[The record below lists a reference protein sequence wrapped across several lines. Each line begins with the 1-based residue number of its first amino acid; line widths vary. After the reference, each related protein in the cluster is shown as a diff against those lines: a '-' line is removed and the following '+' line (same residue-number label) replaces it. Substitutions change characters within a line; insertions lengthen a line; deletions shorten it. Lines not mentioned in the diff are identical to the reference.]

1 MIPRKE
7 LLSALLTARLIN
19 SVKSALEHFI
29 NIKTVNCWL
38 DSSIAL
44 HWIKNNQFIENRRQE
59 IRKLVEPAS
68 FNYCPTGE
76 NPADLT
82 SRGSPLSKLKQNSL
96 WLHGPKFLTLPPHQ
110 QPRLKCELTADQIF
124 LDTQEKKQKQSS
136 VNLASN
142 LPHEC
147 LLEYTRFSSF
157 YKLLRLVCLVL
168 KFVRKLRKKE
178 TENEISILDLQEAEN
193 VILHIQ
199 QDIVSSTKFNQVQ
212 KSLGLFYDDQKI
224 LRCEGRLSHAPL
236 EYAAKFP
243 ILLPECHSVTT
254 LIVRK
259 CHQTV

>member
-1 MIPRKE
+1 M
-7 LLSALLTARLIN
+7 
-19 SVKSALEHFI
+19 
-29 NIKTVNCWL
+29 NCWL

-44 HWIKNNQFIENRRQE
+44 HWIKNNQNEHKQFIENRRQE

-82 SRGSPLSKLKQNSL
+82 SRGPPLSKLKQNSL
-96 WLHGPKFLTLPPHQ
+96 WLHGPKFLILPPDQ
-110 QPRLKCELTADQIF
+110 RPRLKCELTADQIF

-147 LLEYTRFSSF
+147 LLEYT
-157 YKLLRLVCLVL
+157 

-178 TENEISILDLQEAEN
+178 IENEISILDLQEAEN
-193 VILHIQ
+193 VILRDIQ
-199 QDIVSSTKFNQVQ
+199 QDTVSSTKFNQVQ

-224 LRCEGRLSHAPL
+224 LRCEGRLSHATL

-243 ILLPECHSVTT
+243 T
-254 LIVRK
+254 
-259 CHQTV
+259 